1 MVWAFRGMRKF
12 NRYKQNLTQQG
23 NKIWSYS
30 THVATIKGDELH
42 QLGWWSVTT
51 QKHIN
56 YVANEL
62 NLKLIMNKEKDE
74 LADRYFAIIEK
85 IIKEK

>member
-1 MVWAFRGMRKF
+1 MRKF

-23 NKIWSYS
+23 NKIWSYY

-51 QKHIN
+51 QKHVN

-62 NLKLIMNKEKDE
+62 NLKLIK
-74 LADRYFAIIEK
+74 
-85 IIKEK
+85 

>member
-1 MVWAFRGMRKF
+1 MRKF
-12 NRYKQNLTQQG
+12 NRYKQNLTRQG
-23 NKIWSYS
+23 DKIWSYS

-62 NLKLIMNKEKDE
+62 NLKLIK
-74 LADRYFAIIEK
+74 
-85 IIKEK
+85 

>member
-1 MVWAFRGMRKF
+1 MPHADVERGVSTVRAFRGMRKF
-12 NRYKQNLTQQG
+12 NKYKENLRQHG

-56 YVANEL
+56 YAAKEL
-62 NLKLIMNKEKDE
+62 GLELIK
-74 LADRYFAIIEK
+74 
-85 IIKEK
+85 

>member
-1 MVWAFRGMRKF
+1 MRKF

-62 NLKLIMNKEKDE
+62 NLKLIK
-74 LADRYFAIIEK
+74 
-85 IIKEK
+85 

>member
-1 MVWAFRGMRKF
+1 MLPTFSSYFPFGVSPQVTVRAFRGMRKF
-12 NRYKQNLTQQG
+12 NKYKQNLTQQG

-30 THVATIKGDELH
+30 THVATIKGNELH

-56 YVANEL
+56 YVAKEL
-62 NLKLIMNKEKDE
+62 NLELIK
-74 LADRYFAIIEK
+74 
-85 IIKEK
+85 

>member
-1 MVWAFRGMRKF
+1 MRKF

-23 NKIWSYS
+23 DKIWSYS

-62 NLKLIMNKEKDE
+62 NLKLIK
-74 LADRYFAIIEK
+74 
-85 IIKEK
+85 